1 MVLIFLPVILNYGL
15 LSWTAPGV
23 NLSPNPWL
31 SFLGSYLG
39 FMGAVSIAIAN
50 NKYQRD
56 KDKKDEKKQK
66 DKDKKAE
73 LKSFRS
79 FVVMKEFYAD
89 LKLKNVKTHENSR
102 IILTKSYEEMLK
114 LYKDENIKTTF
125 LKLSQYG
132 NSPVIMNCKMLIKF
146 KVQNNDD
153 DREHKLEMNI
163 GVIESGIEVFCP
175 LTFEG
180 VKAGDKIEV
189 NYIEIKYTT
198 LMNEQM
204 RYEIDHIQ
212 NDESYVVM
220 NDKGEP
226 EELFKQ
232 KITSA
237 KWSYPNKIDKK
248 ASEEKASE

>member
-1 MVLIFLPVILNYGL
+1 MLPAILNYGL

-39 FMGAVSIAIAN
+39 FLGAVSIALAN
-50 NKYQRD
+50 NRYQRE
-56 KDKKDEKKQK
+56 KDKRDEKKQR

-89 LKLKNVKTHENSR
+89 LKLKNVKMHENSR
-102 IILTKSYEEMLK
+102 IILTKPYEKMID
-114 LYKDENIKTTF
+114 LYGNENVKTTF

-132 NSPVIMNCKMLIKF
+132 NSPVIMDCKMLIKF
-146 KVQNNDD
+146 KVQNNNDG
-153 DREHKLEMNI
+153 REHKLEMNI

-180 VKAGDKIEV
+180 IKAGDKMAV
-189 NYIEIKYTT
+189 NYIEIKYKT

-212 NDESYVVM
+212 NVETYSVM
-220 NDKGEP
+220 NNKEEP

-232 KITSA
+232 EITSA
-237 KWSYPNKIDKK
+237 RWSYPNKIDKK
-248 ASEEKASE
+248 VSEEKTSK